1 MYKFFM
7 RGNKD
12 IPTKKDKENDS
23 KYGNNNKESSQI
35 DSSSSDSSSSL
46 PPPSIPIEIDTSNLI
61 VVGVIKAD
69 EHSRLTFTKRIK
81 SVFPIF
87 PGNTIVIYQDTISND
102 LIFKVQHDK
111 VISDT
116 WIVKKKKSDVE
127 QFSNTNVLNRV
138 SEQKNAN
145 SIKKF
150 DRNRLLHQT
159 KKFAKIMIVDDDPD
173 SVEVFHTLLLNLNNK
188 NEQRYEIDTFTSST
202 DAIKKFLDVSFNNED
217 SSTGYDLVIIDVK
230 MPNINGVQL
239 YQILKIIDLKIKS
252 LFVSALDI
260 SGELAGILPGIQIED
275 IFKKPFDAD
284 QFILKVKEKIES

>member
-7 RGNKD
+7 RGHKVKPN
-12 IPTKKDKENDS
+12 DKENES
-23 KYGNNNKESSQI
+23 KYGHNNEISKV
-35 DSSSSDSSSSL
+35 DSSSSSL
-46 PPPSIPIEIDTSNLI
+46 PASPIPVELDTGNLI

-87 PGNTIVIYQDTISND
+87 PGNTVVIYQDTISND

-116 WIVKKKKSDVE
+116 WIVKKKKYDAE
-127 QFSNTNVLNRV
+127 AISNTNTLKKV
-138 SEQKNAN
+138 SDLKNIIP
-145 SIKKF
+145 IKKF
-150 DRNRLLHQT
+150 DKNKLLHQT
-159 KKFAKIMIVDDDPD
+159 KKFAKIMIVDDDSD
-173 SVEVFHTLLLNLNNK
+173 SVEVFHSILQNLNNEK
-188 NEQRYEIDTFTSST
+188 ERDYEIDTFTSST
-202 DAIKKFLDVSFNNED
+202 DAIKNFLDVYFNED
-217 SSTGYDLVIIDVK
+217 ESISGYDLVIMDVK
-230 MPNINGVQL
+230 MPNINGIQL
-239 YQILKIIDLKIKS
+239 YQILKIIDLKIKF

-260 SGELAGILPGIQIED
+260 SGELAGILPGIQLED

>member
-7 RGNKD
+7 RGHKD
-12 IPTKKDKENDS
+12 KPNDKENKS
-23 KYGNNNKESSQI
+23 KYGHNKEISKV
-35 DSSSSDSSSSL
+35 DSSPL
-46 PPPSIPIEIDTSNLI
+46 PAPSIPIELDTGNLI

-87 PGNTIVIYQDTISND
+87 PGNTVVIYQDTTSND

-116 WIVKKKKSDVE
+116 WIVKKKKYDIE
-127 QFSNTNVLNRV
+127 PFSNTNVLHKV

-145 SIKKF
+145 LIKKF
-150 DRNRLLHQT
+150 DKNKLLHQT
-159 KKFAKIMIVDDDPD
+159 KKFAKIMIVDDDSD
-173 SVEVFHTLLLNLNNK
+173 SVDVFHSLLLNLNNK

-202 DAIKKFLDVSFNNED
+202 DAIKKFLDASFNNED
-217 SSTGYDLVIIDVK
+217 SSVGYDLVIIDVK

-239 YQILKIIDLKIKS
+239 YQILKIIDLKVRF

-260 SGELAGILPGIQIED
+260 SGELAGILPGIQIDD

-284 QFILKVKEKIES
+284 QFIFKVKEKIES

>member
-7 RGNKD
+7 RGYKD
-12 IPTKKDKENDS
+12 IPTRKDKENES
-23 KYGNNNKESSQI
+23 KYENNNKESSQI
-35 DSSSSDSSSSL
+35 DSSSL
-46 PPPSIPIEIDTSNLI
+46 QPPSTPIELDTSNLI

-87 PGNTIVIYQDTISND
+87 PGNTVVIYQDTISND

-116 WIVKKKKSDVE
+116 WIVKKKKYDAGAI
-127 QFSNTNVLNRV
+127 SNTNTLKKVADL
-138 SEQKNAN
+138 KNIIP
-145 SIKKF
+145 IKKF
-150 DRNRLLHQT
+150 DKNKLLHQT
-159 KKFAKIMIVDDDPD
+159 KKFAKIMIVDDDSD
-173 SVEVFHTLLLNLNNK
+173 SVEVFDSILQNLNNEK
-188 NEQRYEIDTFTSST
+188 ERDYEIDTFTSST
-202 DAIKKFLDVSFNNED
+202 DAIKNFLDRYFNEEK
-217 SSTGYDLVIIDVK
+217 SISCYDLVIIDVK
-230 MPNINGVQL
+230 MPNINGIQL
-239 YQILKIIDLKIKS
+239 YQILKIIDLRIKF

-260 SGELAGILPGIQIED
+260 SGELAGILPGIQLED

>member
-7 RGNKD
+7 RGYKD
-12 IPTKKDKENDS
+12 IPTRKDKENES
-23 KYGNNNKESSQI
+23 KYENNNKESSQI
-35 DSSSSDSSSSL
+35 DSSSL
-46 PPPSIPIEIDTSNLI
+46 QPPSTPIELDTSNLI

-87 PGNTIVIYQDTISND
+87 PGNTVVIYQDTISND

-116 WIVKKKKSDVE
+116 WIVKKKKYDVE
-127 QFSNTNVLNRV
+127 PFSNTTVLNKV

-145 SIKKF
+145 LIKKF
-150 DRNRLLHQT
+150 DKNKLLHQT
-159 KKFAKIMIVDDDPD
+159 KKFAKIMIVDDDSD
-173 SVEVFHTLLLNLNNK
+173 SVEVFHSLLLNLNNK
-188 NEQRYEIDTFTSST
+188 NEQRYEIDAFTSST
-202 DAIKKFLDVSFNNED
+202 DAIKKFLDASFNNDD
-217 SSTGYDLVIIDVK
+217 SSAGYDLVIIDVK

-239 YQILKIIDLKIKS
+239 YQILKIIDLKIKF

-284 QFILKVKEKIES
+284 QFVLKVKEKIES

>member
-12 IPTKKDKENDS
+12 KSKDKENDNNYGHNNIEIS
-23 KYGNNNKESSQI
+23 KV
-35 DSSSSDSSSSL
+35 DSSL
-46 PPPSIPIEIDTSNLI
+46 PPHSIPFEFDTRNLI

-87 PGNTIVIYQDTISND
+87 PGNTVVIYQDTISND

-116 WIVKKKKSDVE
+116 WIVKKKKYDAE
-127 QFSNTNVLNRV
+127 PLSNPNILNKV

-150 DRNRLLHQT
+150 DKNKIVHQT

-173 SVEVFHTLLLNLNNK
+173 SGEVFHSLLLNLNNK
-188 NEQRYEIDTFTSST
+188 NEQHYKIDTFTSST
-202 DAIKKFLDVSFNNED
+202 DAIKFFLDAAFNNEE

-239 YQILKIIDLKIKS
+239 YQILKIIDLEVKF

-260 SGELAGILPGIQIED
+260 SGELAGILPGIRIED

>member
-1 MYKFFM
+1 M
-7 RGNKD
+7 RGHKD
-12 IPTKKDKENDS
+12 KSKDKENES
-23 KYGNNNKESSQI
+23 EYGNNDKEISKA
-35 DSSSSDSSSSL
+35 DYSSL
-46 PPPSIPIEIDTSNLI
+46 PTPSIPIELDTSNLI

-87 PGNTIVIYQDTISND
+87 PGNTVVIYQDTISND

-116 WIVKKKKSDVE
+116 WIVKKKKYDVE
-127 QFSNTNVLNRV
+127 PFSNTNTLRKV
-138 SEQKNAN
+138 SELKNAN

-150 DRNRLLHQT
+150 DKNRLLHQT

-173 SVEVFHTLLLNLNNK
+173 SVEVFHSLLLNLNDK
-188 NEQRYEIDTFTSST
+188 NERHYEIDTFTSST
-202 DAIKKFLDVSFNNED
+202 DAIKKFLDVYFNNEK
-217 SSTGYDLVIIDVK
+217 SSMGFDLVIMDVK
-230 MPNINGVQL
+230 MPDINGIQL
-239 YQILKIIDLKIKS
+239 YQILKIIDLKIKF

-260 SGELAGILPGIQIED
+260 SGELAGILPGIQLED

>member
-7 RGNKD
+7 RGYKD
-12 IPTKKDKENDS
+12 IPTRKDKENES
-23 KYGNNNKESSQI
+23 KYENNNKESSQI
-35 DSSSSDSSSSL
+35 DSSSL
-46 PPPSIPIEIDTSNLI
+46 QPPSTPIELDTSNLI

-87 PGNTIVIYQDTISND
+87 PGNTVVIYQDTISND

-116 WIVKKKKSDVE
+116 WIVKKKKYDVE
-127 QFSNTNVLNRV
+127 PFSNTTVLNKV

-145 SIKKF
+145 LIKKF
-150 DRNRLLHQT
+150 DKNKLLHQT
-159 KKFAKIMIVDDDPD
+159 KKFAKIMIVDDDSD
-173 SVEVFHTLLLNLNNK
+173 SVEVFHSLLLNLNNK
-188 NEQRYEIDTFTSST
+188 NEQRYEIDAFTSST
-202 DAIKKFLDVSFNNED
+202 DAIKKFLDASFNNDD
-217 SSTGYDLVIIDVK
+217 SSAGYDLVIIDVK

-239 YQILKIIDLKIKS
+239 YQILKIIDLKIKF

-260 SGELAGILPGIQIED
+260 SGELAGILPGIQLED

>member
-7 RGNKD
+7 RGR
-12 IPTKKDKENDS
+12 KDKDKSKNNENDR
-23 KYGNNNKESSQI
+23 KYSDNNNESPPPI
-35 DSSSSDSSSSL
+35 DYSL
-46 PPPSIPIEIDTSNLI
+46 PVPSMPLEADASNLI

-87 PGNTIVIYQDTISND
+87 PGNTVVIYQDTISND

-116 WIVKKKKSDVE
+116 WIVKKKKYDAE
-127 QFSNTNVLNRV
+127 AISNTNKLKKV
-138 SEQKNAN
+138 SDLKNIIP
-145 SIKKF
+145 IKKF
-150 DRNRLLHQT
+150 DKNKLLHQT
-159 KKFAKIMIVDDDPD
+159 KKFAKIMIVDDDSD
-173 SVEVFHTLLLNLNNK
+173 SVEVFHSILQNLNNEK
-188 NEQRYEIDTFTSST
+188 ERDYEIDTFTSST
-202 DAIKKFLDVSFNNED
+202 DAIKNFLDRYFNEEK
-217 SSTGYDLVIIDVK
+217 SISCYDLVIIDVK
-230 MPNINGVQL
+230 MPNINGIQL
-239 YQILKIIDLKIKS
+239 YQILKIIDLRIKF

-260 SGELAGILPGIQIED
+260 SGELAGILPGIQLED

>member
-12 IPTKKDKENDS
+12 IPTKKDKENES

-35 DSSSSDSSSSL
+35 DSSSL
-46 PPPSIPIEIDTSNLI
+46 LPPSIPIELDTSNLI

-87 PGNTIVIYQDTISND
+87 PGNTVVIYQDTISND

-116 WIVKKKKSDVE
+116 WIVKKKKYDVE
-127 QFSNTNVLNRV
+127 PFSNTNVLTKV

-150 DRNRLLHQT
+150 DKNNLLHQT
-159 KKFAKIMIVDDDPD
+159 KKFAKIMIVDDDSD
-173 SVEVFHTLLLNLNNK
+173 SVEVFHSLLLNLNNK

-202 DAIKKFLDVSFNNED
+202 DAIKKFLDAYFNNED

-239 YQILKIIDLKIKS
+239 YQILKIIDLKIKF

-260 SGELAGILPGIQIED
+260 FGELAGILPGIQIQD

>member
-12 IPTKKDKENDS
+12 IPTKKDKENEN
-23 KYGNNNKESSQI
+23 KYSNNNKESSQI
-35 DSSSSDSSSSL
+35 DSSSL
-46 PPPSIPIEIDTSNLI
+46 QPPSTPIELDTSNLI

-87 PGNTIVIYQDTISND
+87 PGNTVVIYQDTLSND

-116 WIVKKKKSDVE
+116 WIVKKKKYDVE
-127 QFSNTNVLNRV
+127 PFSNTTVLNKV

-145 SIKKF
+145 LIKKF
-150 DRNRLLHQT
+150 DKNKLLHQT
-159 KKFAKIMIVDDDPD
+159 KKFAKIMIVDDDSD
-173 SVEVFHTLLLNLNNK
+173 SVEVFHSLLLNLNNK
-188 NEQRYEIDTFTSST
+188 NEQRYEIDAFTSST
-202 DAIKKFLDVSFNNED
+202 DAIKKFLDASFNNDD
-217 SSTGYDLVIIDVK
+217 SSAGYDLVIIDVK

-239 YQILKIIDLKIKS
+239 YQILKIIDLKIKF

-260 SGELAGILPGIQIED
+260 SGELAGILPGIQLED

>member
-7 RGNKD
+7 RGHKVKPN
-12 IPTKKDKENDS
+12 DKENES
-23 KYGNNNKESSQI
+23 KYGHNNNEISKV
-35 DSSSSDSSSSL
+35 DSSSSL
-46 PPPSIPIEIDTSNLI
+46 HAPPIPVELDTSNLI

-87 PGNTIVIYQDTISND
+87 PGNTVVIYQDTISND

-116 WIVKKKKSDVE
+116 WIVKKKKYDAE
-127 QFSNTNVLNRV
+127 AISNTNTLKKV
-138 SEQKNAN
+138 SDLKNIIP
-145 SIKKF
+145 IKKF
-150 DRNRLLHQT
+150 DKNKLLHQT
-159 KKFAKIMIVDDDPD
+159 KKFAKIMIVDDDSD
-173 SVEVFHTLLLNLNNK
+173 SVEVFHSILQNLNNEK
-188 NEQRYEIDTFTSST
+188 ERDYEIETFTSST
-202 DAIKKFLDVSFNNED
+202 DAIKNFLDVYFNED
-217 SSTGYDLVIIDVK
+217 ESISGYDLVIIDVK
-230 MPNINGVQL
+230 MPNLNGIQL
-239 YQILKIIDLKIKS
+239 YQILKIIDLKIKF

-260 SGELAGILPGIQIED
+260 SGELAGILPGIQLED